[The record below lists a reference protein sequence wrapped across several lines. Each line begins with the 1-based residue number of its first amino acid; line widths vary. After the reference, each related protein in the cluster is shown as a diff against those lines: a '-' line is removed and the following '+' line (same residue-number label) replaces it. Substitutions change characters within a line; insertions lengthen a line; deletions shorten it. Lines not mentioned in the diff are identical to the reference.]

1 MLEAELGRNP
11 STMSTA
17 LSQLPQQGVPSD
29 VVVPG
34 LLDGIGNVLRL
45 VNKQF
50 AHPHRGPAAL
60 DAVEPSGEQSR
71 PDDRAAPASRF
82 RT

>member
-1 MLEAELGRNP
+1 MA
-11 STMSTA
+11 TA
-17 LSQLPQQGVPSD
+17 LRQLTQQGLPSE

-45 VNKQF
+45 VNKQL
-50 AHPHRGPAAL
+50 AHPHRGPASL
-60 DAVEPSGEQSR
+60 DAAEPITQPAE
-71 PDDRAAPASRF
+71 PDERAAQPARF

>member
-1 MLEAELGRNP
+1 MA
-11 STMSTA
+11 TA
-17 LSQLPQQGVPSD
+17 LRQLPQQGLPSD

-45 VNKQF
+45 VSKQL

-60 DAVEPSGEQSR
+60 GAAEPVE
-71 PDDRAAPASRF
+71 APADSAQAR
-82 RT
+82 RRS